1 VNYTCDIFQVWD
13 REIILTTLAEN
24 YGKDMG
30 AFRKDLEHNITKVSE
45 IEPAHKTFQKPI
57 NMKFHRLAS

>member
-1 VNYTCDIFQVWD
+1 LRYIFQVWD

-45 IEPAHKTFQKPI
+45 IELAHKTFQSP
-57 NMKFHRLAS
+57 